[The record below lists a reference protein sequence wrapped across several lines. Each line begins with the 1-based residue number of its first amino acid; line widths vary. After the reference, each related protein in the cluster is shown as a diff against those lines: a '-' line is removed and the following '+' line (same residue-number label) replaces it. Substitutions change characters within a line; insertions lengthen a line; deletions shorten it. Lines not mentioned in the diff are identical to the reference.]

1 MAKYELVVEIVDDT
15 LTFPVSEEQA
25 VAIAVTG
32 VTAIRE
38 TLSEETVCKLDV
50 LDIELLAI
58 RDHEFNTMVWTY
70 NAVKFGHPINEV
82 YCKASPVNDVFLDLI
97 NHHERYHTSERQVLN
112 ADKNETAPR
121 VKSQLKQLI
130 FDMYEHEH
138 AVMPE
143 VPEPPSKQDGLHD
156 VNGTYVGDLV
166 WNYNKSAPSNSL
178 QDFLDAGWTREQLLK
193 EKLFIVAPTAPT
205 APVVTKKKGELAI
218 GKMLID
224 LKDGTLPVSVKKLIE
239 LLTEV

>member
-143 VPEPPSKQDGLHD
+143 VPEPPKQKGTTDI
-156 VNGTYVGDLV
+156 NGVYVGDLIH
-166 WNYNKSAPSNSL
+166 NCNHSSPLHSL
-178 QDFLDAGWTREQLLK
+178 EDYLTNGWTREQLLK